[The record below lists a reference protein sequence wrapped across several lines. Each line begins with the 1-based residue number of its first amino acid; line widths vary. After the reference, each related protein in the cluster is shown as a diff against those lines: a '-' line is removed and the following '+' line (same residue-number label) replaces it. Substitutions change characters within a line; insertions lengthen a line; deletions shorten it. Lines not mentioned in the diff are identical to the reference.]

1 MAFRIRILKNT
12 PNIDFMGHHK
22 IGMFIGIALIAL
34 TIGLLFTRG
43 LNFGIDFT
51 GGVLI
56 EASMPAGTKVEDV
69 RAKLAHLQAGTPTI
83 QEFGENT
90 LMIKIPGKEA
100 DTAAQRQI
108 YAEVQQALGSE
119 AEFRRTEYVGP
130 QVGNELIWTGFW
142 AFIYSMAGIML
153 YIWARYE
160 WQFGVASI
168 ASLAH
173 DVMLTILFFIVTGVE
188 FDLATVA
195 SILLVAG
202 YSVNDTVI
210 VFDRIR
216 ETLRKYRKMPIK
228 EVINKAIN
236 DTLSRTIITN
246 CSTLAVMCVLAVF
259 GGPSIQGFV
268 YAMILGMVIGTLSSL
283 YIAAPILTYLNVR
296 AETIVTADADTDA
309 AEAEGTA
316 KKA

>member
-1 MAFRIRILKNT
+1 MAFRFRILKQT

-22 IGMFIGIALIAL
+22 IGMFTGMALIVL
-34 TIGLLFTRG
+34 TFFMLATRG

-56 EASMPAGTKVEDV
+56 EVSVPNGIKVEDV
-69 RAKLAHLQAGTPTI
+69 RAQLGHLKAGTPSI

-100 DTAAQRQI
+100 DTAAQKEI
-108 YAEVQQALGSE
+108 YEEVRSALGDNV
-119 AEFRRTEYVGP
+119 EFRRTEYVGP
-130 QVGNELIWTGFW
+130 QVGKELIVTGIK
-142 AFIYSMAGIML
+142 AFVYSMIGIML

-160 WQFGVASI
+160 WQFGLAGI

-173 DVMLTILFFIVTGVE
+173 DVILTVLFFVVTGVE

-216 ETLRKYRKMPIK
+216 EKLRKYRKMPIRQ
-228 EVINKAIN
+228 VINSAIN
-236 DTLSRTIITN
+236 DTLSRTLITN
-246 CSTLAVMCVLAVF
+246 CSTLLVMIVLAAF

-283 YIAAPILTYLNVR
+283 YIAAPLLAYLNVR
-296 AETIVTADADTDA
+296 SETVSS
-309 AEAEGTA
+309 EAEEEAEDKDGA
-316 KKA
+316 VQHS

>member
-22 IGMFIGIALIAL
+22 IGMFLGIALIVL
-34 TIGLLFTRG
+34 TLTLLFTRG

-69 RAKLAHLQAGTPTI
+69 RAKLGQLKAGTPSI
-83 QEFGENT
+83 QEFGEDT

-100 DTAAQRQI
+100 DTQAQKEI
-108 YAEVQQALGSE
+108 YAEVQAALGKD

-130 QVGNELIWTGFW
+130 QVGKELIWTGIK
-142 AFIYSMAGIML
+142 AFVYSMIGIMI

-173 DVMLTILFFIVTGVE
+173 DVILTLLFFILTGIE

-228 EVINKAIN
+228 DVINKAIN

-246 CSTLAVMCVLAVF
+246 CSTLAVMIILAVF

-268 YAMILGMVIGTLSSL
+268 YAMLLGMVIGTLSSL
-283 YIAAPILTYLNVR
+283 YIAAPILAYLNVR
-296 AETIVTADADTDA
+296 PETVTLSEGEDAEV
-309 AEAEGTA
+309 EAGA

>member
-22 IGMFIGIALIAL
+22 IGMFVGVFLIAL
-34 TIGLLFTRG
+34 TFFMLFTRG

-56 EASMPAGTKVEDV
+56 EVSMPEGTKVEDV
-69 RAKLAHLQAGTPTI
+69 RAKLANLQAGTPSI

-100 DTAAQRQI
+100 DTAAQKQI
-108 YAEVQQALGSE
+108 YAEVQAALGE
-119 AEFRRTEYVGP
+119 GAEFRRTEYVGP
-130 QVGNELIWTGFW
+130 QVGKELIWTGIK
-142 AFIYSMAGIML
+142 AFVYSMIGIML

-168 ASLAH
+168 VSLAH
-173 DVMLTILFFIVTGVE
+173 DVILTILFFVVTGIE

-216 ETLRKYRKMPIK
+216 EKLRKYRKMPIR
-228 EVINKAIN
+228 EVINTAIN

-246 CSTLAVMCVLAVF
+246 CSTLAVMIVLAIF
-259 GGPSIQGFV
+259 GGASIQGFV

-283 YIAAPILTYLNVR
+283 YIAAPLLMYLNVR
-296 AETIVTADADTDA
+296 PETVSLP
-309 AEAEGTA
+309 EGTEEEEAA
-316 KKA
+316 KA

>member
-22 IGMFIGIALIAL
+22 IGMFVGVFLIAL
-34 TIGLLFTRG
+34 TFFMLFTRG

-56 EASMPAGTKVEDV
+56 EVSMPEGTKVEDV
-69 RAKLAHLQAGTPTI
+69 RARLANLEAGTPSI

-100 DTAAQRQI
+100 DAAAQKKI
-108 YAEVQQALGSE
+108 YADVQAALGDG

-130 QVGNELIWTGFW
+130 QVGKELIWTGIK
-142 AFIYSMAGIML
+142 AFVYAMIGIML

-168 ASLAH
+168 ISLAH
-173 DVMLTILFFIVTGVE
+173 DVILTILFFVVTGIE

-216 ETLRKYRKMPIK
+216 EKLRKYRKMPIRD
-228 EVINKAIN
+228 VINSAIN

-246 CSTLAVMCVLAVF
+246 CSTLAVMIVLAAF
-259 GGPSIQGFV
+259 GGASIQGFV

-283 YIAAPILTYLNVR
+283 YVAAPLLVYLNVR
-296 AETIVTADADTDA
+296 PETVSLPE
-309 AEAEGTA
+309 EAEEPA
-316 KKA
+316 KA

>member
-22 IGMFIGIALIAL
+22 IGMFVGLVLIAI
-34 TIGLLFTRG
+34 TFGLLFTRG

-56 EASMPAGTKVEDV
+56 EVSMPEGTKVEDV
-69 RAKLAHLQAGTPTI
+69 RGKLAELKAGKPSI

-100 DTAAQRQI
+100 DTQAQKEI
-108 YAEVQQALGSE
+108 YAEVKAALGQE

-130 QVGNELIWTGFW
+130 QVGKELIWTGIK
-142 AFIYSMAGIML
+142 AFIYSMIGIMI

-173 DVMLTILFFIVTGVE
+173 DVTLTLLFFILTGIE

-216 ETLRKYRKMPIK
+216 ETLRKYRKMPIN

-236 DTLSRTIITN
+236 DTLSRTLITN

-268 YAMILGMVIGTLSSL
+268 YAMILGMIIGTLSSL
-283 YIAAPILTYLNVR
+283 YIAAPILAYLNVR
-296 AETIVTADADTDA
+296 AETLAVADSEES
-309 AEAEGTA
+309 EAEGAA